1 MTAPRTHTDWTG
13 VAQAAALELLGEPAR
28 RTRRE
33 WRWGSHGSF
42 RLVLDTGRWRDF
54 EAGRGGGAIDL
65 VEHLQEMD
73 RTAALEWLR
82 GRGHLDPRPPQ
93 NGPGAPESRF
103 SKYNR
108 PRLPQEPEMP
118 PKTAPGATP
127 WHLQAWARSQSIPSA
142 SEHPARRWMAARNL
156 WRPEIPVPGV
166 LRWEPPGRQHTGAG
180 NILALIAPPAAWT
193 AAWPG
198 MPAIQALQRIAVDR
212 GGAPALDRP
221 ADAGGLGKRSLGP
234 TAGGIVVIGCPLL
247 DEALD
252 PVRVAEGVADTLALA
267 SRYPGPAVATVG
279 TEGMRDGALAAWL
292 ATAPAGVVVHADADA
307 GKDGRAPPGPAAARA
322 LCRAIED
329 AGGQARAV
337 FAPAGKDAADTARE
351 RPFAPLEE
359 GWLDFARTLRDT
371 TDWPRWEIARQAA
384 NVFAEVDR

>member
-1 MTAPRTHTDWTG
+1 
-13 VAQAAALELLGEPAR
+13 V
-28 RTRRE
+28 
-33 WRWGSHGSF
+33 
-42 RLVLDTGRWRDF
+42 
-54 EAGRGGGAIDL
+54 GGDG
-65 VEHLQEMD
+65 
-73 RTAALEWLR
+73 T
-82 GRGHLDPRPPQ
+82 
-93 NGPGAPESRF
+93 
-103 SKYNR
+103 
-108 PRLPQEPEMP
+108 
-118 PKTAPGATP
+118 
-127 WHLQAWARSQSIPSA
+127 
-142 SEHPARRWMAARNL
+142 
-156 WRPEIPVPGV
+156 
-166 LRWEPPGRQHTGAG
+166 
-180 NILALIAPPAAWT
+180 
-193 AAWPG
+193 
-198 MPAIQALQRIAVDR
+198 
-212 GGAPALDRP
+212 PALDRP

-267 SRYPGPAVATVG
+267 SRYPSPAVATVG
-279 TEGMRDGALAAWL
+279 TEGMRDEALAAWL
-292 ATAPAGVVVHADADA
+292 ANAPAGVVVHADADA

-337 FAPAGKDAADTARE
+337 FAPAGKDAADAARE

>member
-1 MTAPRTHTDWTG
+1 MTAPRPQTDWTS
-13 VAQAAALELLGEPAR
+13 VAQAAALELLGEPVR

-33 WRWGSHGSF
+33 WRWGNHGSF

-65 VEHLQEMD
+65 VEHLQGMD
-73 RTAALEWLR
+73 RAAALDWLR
-82 GRGHLDPRPPQ
+82 DRGHLEPRPPS
-93 NGPGAPESRF
+93 NATGAPESRF
-103 SKYNR
+103 PKNSR
-108 PRLPQEPEMP
+108 PRLPQGPTMLRKP
-118 PKTAPGATP
+118 AYGATA
-127 WHLQAWARSQSIPSA
+127 WHIRAWANSQSIPA
-142 SEHPARRWMAARNL
+142 RPEHPARLWLEARNL
-156 WRPEIPVPGV
+156 WRPELPFPNL
-166 LRWEPPGRQHTGAG
+166 LRWQAPGRQHTGAG
-180 NILALIAPPAAWT
+180 SILALIASPAAWT
-193 AAWPG
+193 ASWPEL
-198 MPAIQALQRIAVDR
+198 PSPQAVQRIAV
-212 GGAPALDRP
+212 GGDGTPALDRP

-307 GKDGRAPPGPAAARA
+307 GKAGRPPPGPAAARA

-329 AGGQARAV
+329 AGGQAKAL

>member
-13 VAQAAALELLGEPAR
+13 VAQAVALELLGEPAR

-33 WRWGSHGSF
+33 WRWGNHGSF

-65 VEHLQEMD
+65 VEHLQGMD
-73 RTAALEWLR
+73 RTAALDWLR
-82 GRGHLDPRPPQ
+82 GRGHLEPRPPQ
-93 NGPGAPESRF
+93 IATGAPESRF
-103 SKYNR
+103 SKDNR
-108 PRLPQEPEMP
+108 PRVPQEPQMP
-118 PKTAPGATP
+118 PKTAPGATV

-142 SEHPARRWMAARNL
+142 SEHPARRWLAARNL
-156 WRPEIPVPGV
+156 WRPELPFPNL
-166 LRWEPPGRQHTGAG
+166 LRWQAPGHQHTGAG
-180 NILALIAPPAAWT
+180 SILTLIASPAAWT
-193 AAWPG
+193 ASWPEL
-198 MPAIQALQRIAVDR
+198 PSPQAVQRIAV
-212 GGAPALDRP
+212 GGDGTPALDRP

-267 SRYPGPAVATVG
+267 SRYPSPAVATVG

-337 FAPAGKDAADTARE
+337 FAPAGKDAADAARE